1 VATSIRLANNDGD
14 SVEAGGGVEGAVGHK
29 NPLPITKDYTTAIEY
44 DVNGNAIYVGH
55 AMPGTAKSAVGWRI
69 KKITYDGSG
78 NATDIKFASNSKQFL
93 FIWDSRSGYSYG

>member
-1 VATSIRLANNDGD
+1 MAQSIRLSNEDGN

-69 KKITYDGSG
+69 KKITYDVNG
-78 NATDIKFASNSKQFL
+78 NATDIKFADSTKQFL
-93 FIWDSRSGYSYG
+93 KIWNNRASYIYG